1 MSRLA
6 SFTIPLSERV
16 VFYITRS
23 ETLLKVDFIA
33 YESCLANLNV
43 IHIRRGKI
51 NWQGCGSKECKRF
64 ILDLVALIFI
74 INVFLGNLMKKKLKK
89 LSNSWS
95 NQSAVQISKVLLVM
109 YCMIFNFCLVGQ
121 NEILEMYCRLKF
133 LFCLRKYKKCCCC
146 L

>member
-1 MSRLA
+1 MIRLA
-6 SFTIPLSERV
+6 SFTIPLSERM
-16 VFYITRS
+16 VFYTTRS

-89 LSNSWS
+89 LSNS
-95 NQSAVQISKVLLVM
+95 
-109 YCMIFNFCLVGQ
+109 
-121 NEILEMYCRLKF
+121 
-133 LFCLRKYKKCCCC
+133 
-146 L
+146 